1 MCWPRQTK
9 SPRLSII
16 NFEKVK
22 VKRLILK
29 SESENMFF
37 LYHTSCASPT
47 HNIPHHCC
55 QKLILDLILIDVCM
69 QQNVFPNHAGILC
82 FGSRICNIFVLFL
95 YVYLYLYSA
104 AAILSLSTFVSPWF
118 IIQPPSVFAHFF
130 PSAAR
135 QSPNV
140 KKTKKWEYQMNA
152 LVKLQ
157 IKY

>member
-1 MCWPRQTK
+1 M
-9 SPRLSII
+9 
-16 NFEKVK
+16 K

-69 QQNVFPNHAGILC
+69 QQNVFSKLGTLIMPEYFALVWE
-82 FGSRICNIFVLFL
+82 FVLYLFCFL

>member
-29 SESENMFF
+29 SESENVFF

-82 FGSRICNIFVLFL
+82 FGLRICIIFVLF
-95 YVYLYLYSA
+95 
-104 AAILSLSTFVSPWF
+104 FVCVF
-118 IIQPPSVFAHFF
+118 IFVFSCCNIVTINICFTLIYHPASIGLCTFF
-130 PSAAR
+130 PICSTPVAKC
-135 QSPNV
+135 QKN
-140 KKTKKWEYQMNA
+140 
-152 LVKLQ
+152 
-157 IKY
+157 

>member
-29 SESENMFF
+29 SESENMF

-82 FGSRICNIFVLFL
+82 FGLRICIIFVLFFCMCIYICIQL
-95 YVYLYLYSA
+95 LQYCHYQHLFHLD
-104 AAILSLSTFVSPWF
+104 LSSSLHRSLHIFSHLQHVS
-118 IIQPPSVFAHFF
+118 
-130 PSAAR
+130 R
-135 QSPNV
+135 QMS
-140 KKTKKWEYQMNA
+140 KKLKNGN
-152 LVKLQ
+152 
-157 IKY
+157 IK